1 MTNHRPF
8 VRCFLLAC
16 SLVLL
21 AGAPEPARAQMHGG
35 VQLVKADLLADTT
48 AVVPGRPFTVG
59 LRLRMQPHWHTYYL
73 YSGDAGLPT
82 KVDWQLPPGFTAGP
96 LQWPVPETIVSPGD
110 IINYGYDDEVVLLTE
125 ITPPASLPPGGEITL
140 AGKASW
146 LVCADICVPGSEPV
160 AVKLATGGE
169 AQPANT
175 EIIAK
180 YRALLPKPF
189 DEKAA
194 GFGLS
199 ASLQGNDAVWTLVG
213 LHPQAGRKVE
223 FFPLPPDSVQVGH
236 PIIETA
242 GDGDG
247 IQQTDVRLPISDG
260 IDHARELGGVVA
272 LRGDGQPT
280 VGWIISG
287 AGLAAKSVAPAKY
300 GAATVQPSTNVPG
313 SSGAPGAA
321 AGPVGPGTP
330 GPIVKAGAAAPPVS
344 GSLLY
349 FLLIGFLGGL
359 ILNVMPCVLPVISL
373 KLFSFIKHA
382 NGDPAQV
389 WRMGLAYAA
398 GVFAWFLG
406 VAGVVVALKASDH
419 AVGNGFQLQNPWFVV
434 GLAAVTFVFAL
445 SLLGVFEVVLPGS
458 VNNTL
463 GEAAGRREGYVGA
476 FLQGLLATVLGSAC
490 TAPLFGPA
498 LGFAFGQKGVI
509 VFAVFAAIAAGMS
522 APFVLIAARPQWL
535 RFLPKPGAWMERVK
549 QAMGFLLLA
558 TVLWLLYV
566 LGQQRGAD
574 AVVWSGALLL
584 ALGAACWVQ
593 GAFNTFAASERTRW
607 ASRAAIFA
615 LAVGGGWLCLG
626 QIREARL
633 PEGGLV
639 GPFAPQLAAALKTGR
654 PVFVDFTAA
663 WCVNC
668 KVYEKTVL
676 STAPVQKAL
685 QDRNA
690 VFLKAD
696 YTNESPDITHLLQ
709 QFGRAAVPMYV
720 LYPAGQPDAPI
731 LLPEIITQG
740 IVLDAFKE
748 ADRRAP
754 AGGSKPIAA
763 R

>member
-1 MTNHRPF
+1 MTNHRPLL
-8 VRCFLLAC
+8 RCLPLVC

-21 AGAPEPARAQMHGG
+21 AFASTPARAQMHDG

-48 AVVPGRPFTVG
+48 AVTPGKPFTVG

-82 KVDWQLPPGFTAGP
+82 KVDWQLPPGFRAGP
-96 LQWPVPETIVSPGD
+96 IQWPVPETIVSPGD

-125 ITPPASLPPGGEITL
+125 ITPPATLPPGGEITL

-146 LVCADICVPGSEPV
+146 LVCADICVPGSEPLSL
-160 AVKLATGGE
+160 KLAAGGE
-169 AQPANT
+169 AQPANA

-199 ASLQGNDAVWTLVG
+199 TSLQGNDAVWTLVG
-213 LHPQAGRKVE
+213 LHPPAGRKVE

-247 IQQTDVRLPISDG
+247 IQQTGIRLPITDG
-260 IDHARELGGVVA
+260 IDHARELSGVVA

-287 AGLAAKSVAPAKY
+287 AGLASKGVASAKD
-300 GAATVQPSTNVPG
+300 GAATVQPSTNVPR
-313 SSGAPGAA
+313 SSGAPNA
-321 AGPVGPGTP
+321 AGGQAGPGAP
-330 GPIVKAGAAAPPVS
+330 GVSKASAAAPPVA

-382 NGDPAQV
+382 NGDPGQV

-406 VAGVVVALKASDH
+406 VAAVIVAFKSTGRAI
-419 AVGNGFQLQNPWFVV
+419 GNGFQLQNPWFVV

-463 GEAAGRREGYVGA
+463 GEAAGRREGYAGA

-490 TAPLFGPA
+490 TAPFFGPA
-498 LGFAFGQKGVI
+498 LGFAFAQNGIV

-522 APFVLIAARPQWL
+522 APFVLIAAQPQWL

-549 QAMGFLLLA
+549 QAMGFVLLA

-566 LGQQRGAD
+566 LGAQRGAD
-574 AVVWSGALLL
+574 AVVWTGALLL
-584 ALGAACWVQ
+584 TLGAACWVQ

-615 LAVGGGWLCLG
+615 LAVGGGWFCLG
-626 QIREARL
+626 QVREARL
-633 PEGGLV
+633 PEGGAV

-676 STAPVQKAL
+676 STAPVQQAL

-731 LLPEIITQG
+731 LLPEVITQG

>member
-1 MTNHRPF
+1 MTNRHPLS
-8 VRCFLLAC
+8 RCLPLVC

-21 AGAPEPARAQMHGG
+21 AFAPAPARAQMHNG
-35 VQLVKADLLADTT
+35 VQLVKADLLADTA

-82 KVDWQLPPGFTAGP
+82 KVDWQLPAGFRAGP

-125 ITPPASLPPGGEITL
+125 ITPPATLPPGGEISLT
-140 AGKASW
+140 GKATW
-146 LVCADICVPGSEPV
+146 LVCADVCVPGSQQV
-160 AVKLATGGE
+160 SLKLPAGGD
-169 AQPANT
+169 ALAANA
-175 EIIAK
+175 EIIAR
-180 YRALLPKPF
+180 YRALLPKPY

-247 IQQTDVRLPISDG
+247 IQQTDIRQPITDG
-260 IDHARELGGVVA
+260 LDHARELNGVVA
-272 LRGDGQPT
+272 IRGDGQPT
-280 VGWIISG
+280 AGWMISG
-287 AGLAAKSVAPAKY
+287 ADLTARSAAASPPAAEPAKPAADAPAAV
-300 GAATVQPSTNVPG
+300 GAPDV
-313 SSGAPGAA
+313 SGAPEAFAKTAPAVPPA
-321 AGPVGPGTP
+321 AG
-330 GPIVKAGAAAPPVS
+330 
-344 GSLLY
+344 SLWY
-349 FLLIGFLGGL
+349 FLLIGFLGGM

-373 KLFSFIKHA
+373 KLFSFIKQA
-382 NGDPAQV
+382 NGDPGRV
-389 WRMGLAYAA
+389 WRTGLAYAA

-406 VAGVVVALKASDH
+406 VATVVVTLKSDH
-419 AVGNGFQLQNPWFVV
+419 MIGNGFQLQNSWFVV

-445 SLLGVFEVVLPGS
+445 SLLGVFEVVLPGG

-463 GEAAGRREGYVGA
+463 GEAAGSREGYVGA

-498 LGFAFGQKGVI
+498 RGFAFGQTGIV

-522 APFVLIAARPQWL
+522 APFVLIAARPGWL

-574 AVVWSGALLL
+574 AVVWSGGLLL

-593 GAFNTFAASERTRW
+593 GTFNTFAASERARW
-607 ASRAAIFA
+607 ASRAAICA
-615 LAVGGGWLCLG
+615 LAVGGGGFCLG
-626 QIREARL
+626 QVQESRL
-633 PEGGLV
+633 SENASD

-676 STAPVQKAL
+676 ATAPVQKAL
-685 QDRNA
+685 QERNA

-696 YTNESPDITHLLQ
+696 YTNASPDITHLLQ
-709 QFGRAAVPMYV
+709 RFGRAAVPLYV
-720 LYPAGQPDAPI
+720 LYPAGKPDAPVV
-731 LLPEIITQG
+731 LPEVITQG

-748 ADRRAP
+748 ADRRA
-754 AGGSKPIAA
+754 AVGGSKPIAA

>member
-1 MTNHRPF
+1 MTHRLPLS
-8 VRCFLLAC
+8 RCLPLVC

-21 AGAPEPARAQMHGG
+21 ALAPAPARAQMHGG
-35 VQLVKADLLADTT
+35 VQLVRADLLADTA

-82 KVDWQLPPGFTAGP
+82 KVDWQLPAGFKAGP

-125 ITPPASLPPGGEITL
+125 ITPPATLPPGGEITL
-140 AGKASW
+140 TGKAAW
-146 LVCADICVPGSEPV
+146 LVCADICVPGSQQVSLKLPV
-160 AVKLATGGE
+160 GGD
-169 AQPANT
+169 AQPANA
-175 EIIAK
+175 EIVAR

-247 IQQTDVRLPISDG
+247 IQQTDIRQPITDG
-260 IDHARELGGVVA
+260 LDHARELNGVVA
-272 LRGDGQPT
+272 IRGDGQPT
-280 VGWIISG
+280 VGWMISG
-287 AGLAAKSVAPAKY
+287 ADLAAKS
-300 GAATVQPSTNVPG
+300 GAATRPAAGPAKPAAD
-313 SSGAPGAA
+313 APGAA
-321 AGPVGPGTP
+321 GASNVPAA
-330 GPIVKAGAAAPPVS
+330 PITDAKTAPAVPPVS

-349 FLLIGFLGGL
+349 FLLIGFLGGM

-373 KLFSFIKHA
+373 KLFSFIKQA
-382 NGDPAQV
+382 NGDPGRV
-389 WRMGLAYAA
+389 WRTGLAYAA

-406 VAGVVVALKASDH
+406 VATVVVTLKSDH
-419 AVGNGFQLQNPWFVV
+419 RIGNGFQLQNSWFVV

-445 SLLGVFEVVLPGS
+445 SLLGVFEVVLPGG

-463 GEAAGRREGYVGA
+463 GEAAGSREGYVGA

-498 LGFAFGQKGVI
+498 LGFAFGQTGLV

-522 APFVLIAARPQWL
+522 APFVLIAARPGWL

-593 GAFNTFAASERTRW
+593 GTFNTFAAGERARW

-615 LAVGGGWLCLG
+615 LVVGGGWFCLG
-626 QIREARL
+626 QVRASRL
-633 PEGGLV
+633 SEKASD

-668 KVYEKTVL
+668 KVYERTVL
-676 STAPVQKAL
+676 SAAPVQKAL
-685 QDRNA
+685 QDRHA

-696 YTNESPDITHLLQ
+696 YTNASPDITHLLQ
-709 QFGRAAVPMYV
+709 QFGRAAVPLYV
-720 LYPAGQPDAPI
+720 LYPAGKPDAPVV
-731 LLPEIITQG
+731 LPEVITQG

-748 ADRRAP
+748 ADRRAV
-754 AGGSKPIAA
+754 GGGKPIAA

>member
-1 MTNHRPF
+1 MTDRFPF
-8 VRCFLLAC
+8 PRCLALVCSLILLAF
-16 SLVLL
+16 
-21 AGAPEPARAQMHGG
+21 APAPARAQMHGG
-35 VQLVKADLLADTT
+35 VQLVSADLLADTT
-48 AVVPGRPFTVG
+48 AVTPGKPFIVG

-82 KVDWQLPPGFTAGP
+82 KIDWQLPPGFQAGP
-96 LQWPVPETIVSPGD
+96 IQWPVPETIVSPGD

-125 ITPPASLPPGGEITL
+125 IIPPAVLPPGGEITL
-140 AGKASW
+140 AGKATW
-146 LVCADICVPGSEPV
+146 LVCADICVPGSQQV
-160 AVKLATGGE
+160 ALKLPAGGE

-175 EIIAK
+175 DLIAK

-189 DEKAA
+189 DEQAA
-194 GFGLS
+194 KFGLS

-213 LHPQAGRKVE
+213 LHPQTGRKVE
-223 FFPLPPDSVQVGH
+223 FFPLPPDAVQVGH
-236 PIIETA
+236 PVVETA

-247 IQQTDVRLPISDG
+247 IQQTDIRLPITDG
-260 IDHARELGGVVA
+260 LDHARELSGVVA
-272 LRGDGQPT
+272 VRGDGQPT
-280 VGWIISG
+280 IGWIISG
-287 AGLAAKSVAPAKY
+287 AGLAAKIAAPAKY
-300 GAATVQPSTNVPG
+300 ESGSAKPSTGAPAGSGTSGAASAPTVSA
-313 SSGAPGAA
+313 APG
-321 AGPVGPGTP
+321 
-330 GPIVKAGAAAPPVS
+330 GAAKTIAPAAPAA

-359 ILNVMPCVLPVISL
+359 VLNVMPCVLPVISL

-382 NGDPAQV
+382 SGDPRMV

-406 VAGVVVALKASDH
+406 VAAVIVAFKASDH
-419 AVGNGFQLQNPWFVV
+419 SIGNGFQLQNSWFVV

-445 SLLGVFEVVLPGS
+445 SLLGVFEVVLPGG

-463 GEAAGRREGYVGA
+463 GQTAGSREGYAGA

-498 LGFAFGQKGVI
+498 LGFAFAQHGLV

-522 APFVLIAARPQWL
+522 APFVLIAARPHWL

-574 AVVWSGALLL
+574 AVVWTGALLL
-584 ALGAACWVQ
+584 ALGAAAWVQ
-593 GAFNTFAASERTRW
+593 GTFNTPVAGEGARW
-607 ASRAAIFA
+607 AARTAITV
-615 LAVGGGWLCLG
+615 LVVGGGFFCFG

-633 PEGGLV
+633 PEGGTG

-676 STAPVQKAL
+676 STEPVQKAL

-696 YTNESPDITHLLQ
+696 YTNESPDITQLLQ

-754 AGGSKPIAA
+754 AGASKPIAA

>member
-1 MTNHRPF
+1 MTARLPF
-8 VRCFLLAC
+8 SRCLLLVC
-16 SLVLL
+16 SLAML
-21 AGAPEPARAQMHGG
+21 ALAPPPARAQMHGG
-35 VQLVKADLLADTT
+35 VQLVQADLLADTS
-48 AVVPGRPFTVG
+48 AVTPGKPFIVG

-82 KVDWQLPPGFTAGP
+82 KIDWQLPPGFQAGP

-125 ITPPASLPPGGEITL
+125 ITPPAALPPGGPVTL
-140 AGKASW
+140 AGKATW
-146 LVCADICVPGSEPV
+146 LVCADICVPGSQQV
-160 AVKLATGGE
+160 ALKLPAGGD
-169 AQPANT
+169 AQPANA

-223 FFPLPPDSVQVGH
+223 FFPLPPDAVQVGH
-236 PIIETA
+236 PVVETA
-242 GDGDG
+242 GDGSGGQDFD
-247 IQQTDVRLPISDG
+247 IRQPISDG
-260 IDHARELGGVVA
+260 LDHARELNGVVA
-272 LRGDGQPT
+272 IRGDGQPT
-280 VGWIISG
+280 VGWVISG
-287 AGLAAKSVAPAKY
+287 AGLVAKGVAPAKY
-300 GAATVQPSTNVPG
+300 ESGSAKPSTGAPAD
-313 SSGAPGAA
+313 SGAPGAA
-321 AGPVGPGTP
+321 SVRTVPGAPV
-330 GPIVKAGAAAPPVS
+330 AAAKTGLAVPPVT

-382 NGDPAQV
+382 NGDPGRV

-406 VAGVVVALKASDH
+406 VAAVVVLFKASGR

-434 GLAAVTFVFAL
+434 GLVAVTFVFAL
-445 SLLGVFEVVLPGS
+445 SLVGVFEVVLPGS

-463 GEAAGRREGYVGA
+463 GEAAGSREGYLGA

-498 LGFAFGQKGVI
+498 LGFAFAQNGIV

-535 RFLPKPGAWMERVK
+535 HFLPKPGAWMERVK
-549 QAMGFLLLA
+549 QAMGFILLA

-574 AVVWSGALLL
+574 AVVWAGALLL
-584 ALGAACWVQ
+584 ALGAAAWVQ
-593 GAFNTFAASERTRW
+593 GTFNTFAASERARW

-615 LAVGGGWLCLG
+615 LAVGGGWFCLG
-626 QIREARL
+626 QIREAHL
-633 PEGGLV
+633 PEGGSG

-676 STAPVQKAL
+676 STEPVQKAL

-709 QFGRAAVPMYV
+709 RFGRAAVPMYV

-754 AGGSKPIAA
+754 AATGKPIAA